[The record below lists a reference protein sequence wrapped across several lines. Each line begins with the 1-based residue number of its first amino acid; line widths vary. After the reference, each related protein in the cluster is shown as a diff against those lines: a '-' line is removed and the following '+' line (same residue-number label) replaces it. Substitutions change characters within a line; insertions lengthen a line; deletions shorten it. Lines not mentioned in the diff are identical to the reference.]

1 MFLLRQA
8 RSGLW
13 CWVKFAM
20 ASSRRGS
27 SLLVAA
33 AILAGLALAAGG
45 CGRSRPHS
53 NTVTVLIE
61 SSPTNLDPRIGTDAQ
76 SEHIDPLIFDSLVK
90 RNEHFGLDPWL
101 AEKWEAPNPTTLIF
115 HLRTGV
121 RFQDGRPL
129 TSKDAKWTLDSILN
143 GTVITIKSGA
153 YRNIASVEAPD
164 DKTLVIHMKQP
175 DPALLWNLCD
185 GAFGVVPYG
194 SGKDF
199 WRHPIGSGP
208 YRFVSQQTDRDVI
221 IERAASYWGPMPHI
235 ERIRFAVVPDAT
247 TQALELQ
254 KGSADVA
261 VNALTPDLIYALKR
275 DPDLVVEDGPG
286 TRLNYIVF
294 NVRDPILKDPRVR
307 QAIALA
313 INRPLIIH
321 ALLRGQARIAESL
334 LPPQHW
340 AWSGETEKHPY
351 DPARANALLDTA
363 GYPRGANGVRFHL
376 GMKTSTDETVRLLSV
391 ILQQQLAQIGIAL
404 DLRSYEFATFYADLV
419 KGTFQMAPSR
429 WIGGNEQ
436 PDIFHYAY
444 SKASL
449 PPHGSN
455 RGFYVNPE
463 LDALLDDAAATS
475 DQARQRK
482 DYVKVQQ
489 ILARDLP
496 SINLWYLD
504 TVVVHNKRLLDV
516 RTSPSG
522 NFEFLRD
529 ARLAP

>member
-1 MFLLRQA
+1 MGKLRRA
-8 RSGLW
+8 
-13 CWVKFAM
+13 
-20 ASSRRGS
+20 
-27 SLLVAA
+27 LLVF
-33 AILAGLALAAGG
+33 GSALLFTTG
-45 CGRSRPHS
+45 CGDHRPDL
-53 NTVTVLIE
+53 NTVTMLIE

-76 SEHIDPLIFDSLVK
+76 SEHIDPLIFDSLVR
-90 RNEHFGLDPWL
+90 RNEQFGLDPWL
-101 AEKWEAPNPTTLIF
+101 AEKWDSPDPKTLIF

-121 RFQDGRPL
+121 HFQDGRPL
-129 TSKDAKWTLDSILN
+129 TSRDVKWTLDSILN
-143 GTVITIKSGA
+143 GTVVTIKSGA

-164 DKTLVIHMKQP
+164 AETIIIRMKQP

-194 SGKDF
+194 SGRDF

-208 YRFVSQQTDRDVI
+208 YRFVSQQIDRNVVL
-221 IERAASYWGPMPHI
+221 ERAPSYWGPRPHI

-261 VNALTPDLIYALKR
+261 VNALTPDMIYVLKR
-275 DPDLVVEDGPG
+275 EARLAVEDGPG

-294 NVRDPILKDPRVR
+294 NVRDPVLKDVRVR
-307 QAIALA
+307 QAIAFA

-321 ALLRGQARIAESL
+321 SLYRDQARIAESL

-340 AWSGETEKHPY
+340 AWNGDADRHDY
-351 DPARANALLDTA
+351 DPAKGNALLDAA
-363 GYPRGANGVRFHL
+363 GYARGTGGIRFHL

-404 DLRSYEFATFYADLV
+404 DLRSYEFATFYADLT
-419 KGTFQMAPSR
+419 KGAFQMAPSR

-436 PDIFHYAY
+436 PDIFHYAF
-444 SKASL
+444 SKASF

-455 RGFYVNPE
+455 RGFYANAE
-463 LDALLDDAAATS
+463 LDALLDDAAAAT
-475 DQARQRK
+475 DQAQQRE
-482 DYVKVQQ
+482 DYAKVQQ

-496 SINLWYLD
+496 AMNLWYLD
-504 TVVVHNKRLLDV
+504 TVVIHNKRLQNV
-516 RTSPSG
+516 HTSPSG

-529 ARLAP
+529 ATLAR

>member
-1 MFLLRQA
+1 
-8 RSGLW
+8 
-13 CWVKFAM
+13 M
-20 ASSRRGS
+20 ASRRRGY
-27 SLLVAA
+27 SLSLAG
-33 AILAGLALAAGG
+33 AIFAGLALAAGG
-45 CGRSRPHS
+45 CGRGRPDPG
-53 NTVTVLIE
+53 TVTMLIE
-61 SSPTNLDPRIGTDAQ
+61 SSPANLDPRIGTDGQ
-76 SEHIDPLIFDSLVK
+76 SQHIYPLIFDSLVR

-101 AEKWEAPNPTTLIF
+101 AERWEAPDMTTLIF
-115 HLRTGV
+115 YLHTGV

-129 TSKDAKWTLDSILN
+129 TSRDVKWTLDSILN
-143 GTVITIKSGA
+143 GTVVTIKAGA
-153 YRNIASVEAPD
+153 YRNIASVDTPD
-164 DKTLVIHMKQP
+164 EKTVVIHMKKP
-175 DPALLWNLCD
+175 DPAVLWNLCD
-185 GAFGVVPYG
+185 GGFGVVPYG
-194 SGKDF
+194 SGRDF

-208 YRFVSQQTDRDVI
+208 YRFVSQQIDKDVI
-221 IERAASYWGPMPHI
+221 LERAASYWGPMPHI

-261 VNALTPDLIYALKR
+261 VNALTPDMIYALKR
-275 DPDLVVEDGPG
+275 DSNLTVEDGPG

-294 NVRDPILKDPRVR
+294 NVRDPLLRDVRVR

-321 ALLRGQARIAESL
+321 ALLRDQARIAESL

-340 AWSGETEKHPY
+340 AWTADAENHVY
-351 DPARANALLDTA
+351 DPERAGSLLDAA
-363 GYPRGANGVRFHL
+363 GHRRGADGIRFHL

-391 ILQQQLAQIGIAL
+391 VMQQQLAQIGIAL

-436 PDIFHYAY
+436 ADIFHYAY

-455 RGFYVNPE
+455 RGFYVNAE

-475 DQARQRK
+475 DQARQRE

-504 TVVVHNKRLLDV
+504 TVVVHNKRLQNV
-516 RTSPSG
+516 YTSPSG
-522 NFEFLRD
+522 NFEFLRE
-529 ARLAP
+529 ATLVQ